1 MWVVFVKVDSAGCY
15 NEFTPDLSDLT
26 QQQIISCLNHCLTQV
41 SVCVCGGVCG
51 RACVR
56 ACLRG
61 RTRVRACVCGVLSVQ
76 SLKNPP
82 CEEPLGPELDQE
94 IPDFSSR

>member
-1 MWVVFVKVDSAGCY
+1 M
-15 NEFTPDLSDLT
+15 
-26 QQQIISCLNHCLTQV
+26 
-41 SVCVCGGVCG
+41 CGGVCVG
-51 RACVR
+51 VRACVR
-56 ACLRG
+56 VCVG
-61 RTRVRACVCGVLSVQ
+61 VRACARVCGVLSVQ